1 MVGDRTRDRARVLAC
16 AAVRGF
22 RFAAALALC
31 ASVALAACKPAPPA
45 PREIAVV
52 RVRGYGEIRFAL
64 LADKAPRH
72 VANFKALAATHFYD
86 GTTFHRVI
94 PDFMI
99 QGGDALSKDADP
111 RNDGTGTPGYFI
123 AAEFNDLP
131 HRPGIVSMGRQSE
144 PDTAGSQFFIMTT
157 GSESWRPQ
165 LDGQYSVF
173 GELISGQDVVDRI
186 SAAPRDSRDR
196 PLENVVIESV
206 RIEPG

>member
-1 MVGDRTRDRARVLAC
+1 VRSSRLTALFVACVCAVFLAC
-16 AAVRGF
+16 G
-22 RFAAALALC
+22 
-31 ASVALAACKPAPPA
+31 PTPPA
-45 PREIAVV
+45 REIAVV
-52 RVRGYGEIRFAL
+52 RVHGYGEIRFAL

-72 VANFKALAATHFYD
+72 VANFKSLSAKHFYD

-99 QGGDALSKDADP
+99 QGGDPLSKDADP

-123 AAEFNDLP
+123 AAEFNDVP
-131 HRPGIVSMGRQSE
+131 HRPGIVSMARQSE

-173 GELISGQDVVDRI
+173 GELILGQDVVDRI

-196 PLENVVIESV
+196 PLENVLIESV